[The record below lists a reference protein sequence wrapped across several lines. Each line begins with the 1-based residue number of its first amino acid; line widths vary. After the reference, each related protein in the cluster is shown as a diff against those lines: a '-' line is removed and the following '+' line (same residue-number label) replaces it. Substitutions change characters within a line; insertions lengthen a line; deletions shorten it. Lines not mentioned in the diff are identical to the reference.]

1 MPDRSSSKRAVFIDD
16 TNPSRNDTHRHPRVV
31 GRSRELELLRAAVTA
46 GRDVL
51 LEGPPG
57 TSKTTMLRA
66 ITGEWGVPL
75 MFVEGNADLTTG
87 KLVGH
92 HAPDRVLREGYRA
105 ENFVDGPL
113 VEAMRSGGFLYIEE
127 LNRCPQDTL
136 NTLLS
141 AMGDRR
147 LTIPRIGTINAKP
160 TFRLIAS
167 MNPFDNVGTMR
178 ISMSIYD
185 RLCRLSVGYQDEDL
199 EREIVEQRV
208 GLDGPSRHD
217 RLVHDAVALVR
228 ATRTHPDVRHGSS
241 VRGAIDTVL
250 VARELGRGRKV
261 AVDYPGTVRHPRP
274 EYTALVL
281 DAMTV
286 TLSGRIQLD
295 PTAALT
301 PEQVLHDIWE
311 TYFLNLAA
319 APGGENEAV
328 ADSPLR
334 REKAGDPDAP
344 FRRKPKTLEE
354 PPQLFT
360 PSPDRGGNGIAL
372 RHAGDPPHPPPHRDE
387 KTMAGQS
394 EDDGAL
400 QALPD
405 SDVDLEVVRRADQIA
420 SRLALVRRRDRQPR
434 SGGRG
439 TLHSAPFDGGS
450 DEIDLDA
457 TMDAL
462 LEREFGPEDVVVR
475 TRLLHRRAV
484 ALLVD
489 ISGSMRGERVRT
501 AAATVGALAGE
512 LEDDQL
518 AVVAFWSDAALLL
531 PLGEPVESG
540 NLMETLLRLPAR
552 GLTNIGF
559 PLEIARKE
567 LAGATTPHTR
577 TLLLSDC
584 VHNAGVDPVPLA
596 AGLARLDILLDVS
609 GEHDVVLARELAQ
622 AGRGRFCPVRT
633 HRDVAPA
640 LDVIFDD

>member
-1 MPDRSSSKRAVFIDD
+1 VPSDD
-16 TNPSRNDTHRHPRVV
+16 TTPSRGNTEALAGVV

-66 ITGEWGVPL
+66 ITEEWGVPL

-113 VEAMRSGGFLYIEE
+113 VEAMRLGGFLYIEE
-127 LNRCPQDTL
+127 LNRSPQDTL

-147 LTIPRIGTINAKP
+147 LTIPRIGTVHAEP

-185 RLCRLSVGYQDEDL
+185 RLCRLAVGYQDEDL
-199 EREIVEQRV
+199 EREIVERRV
-208 GLDGPSRHD
+208 GPDGPSRD
-217 RLVHDAVALVR
+217 GRLVRDAVALVR
-228 ATRTHPDVRHGSS
+228 ATRVHPDIRHGSS

-250 VARELGRGRKV
+250 VARELGRSRTV
-261 AVDYPGTVRHPRP
+261 AVDMPGTMRHPRP
-274 EYTALVL
+274 DYTRLVL

-295 PTAALT
+295 PTAALS
-301 PEQVLHDIWE
+301 PEQVLYDIWE
-311 TYFLNLAA
+311 THFLDLAA
-319 APGGENEAV
+319 APGGENEVA

-334 REKAGDPDAP
+334 RQGQERPDPP

-354 PPQLFT
+354 PPRLFT
-360 PSPDRGGNGIAL
+360 PSPDGMGGSSFTS
-372 RHAGDPPHPPPHRDE
+372 RHAGPLPDPQPGRDE

-394 EDDGAL
+394 SEEGTL
-400 QALPD
+400 QPLPEAPA
-405 SDVDLEVVRRADQIA
+405 DLEVVRRADEIA
-420 SRLALVRRRDRQPR
+420 SRLALVRRHDRHAR

-439 TLHSAPFDGGS
+439 ILHSAPFDGGS

-457 TMDAL
+457 TMEAL
-462 LEREFGPEDVVVR
+462 LDSAEFGAEDVIVR

-512 LEDDQL
+512 MEDDQL

-531 PLGEPVESG
+531 SLGEQVESAT
-540 NLMETLLRLPAR
+540 LMDALLRLPAR
-552 GLTNIGF
+552 GLTNVGF
-559 PLEIARKE
+559 PLEIARTE
-567 LAGATTPHTR
+567 LAGARTPHTR
-577 TLLLSDC
+577 AILLSDC
-584 VHNAGVDPVPLA
+584 VHNAGDDPVPLA
-596 AGLARLDILLDVS
+596 ASLERLDILLDVS
-609 GEHDVVLARELAQ
+609 GEHDLELARELAQ

-633 HRDVAPA
+633 HRDVASA
-640 LDVIFDD
+640 LDVLFDD

>member
-1 MPDRSSSKRAVFIDD
+1 VPSHEI
-16 TNPSRNDTHRHPRVV
+16 NPSAVV
-31 GRSRELELLRAAVTA
+31 GRAREMELLRAAVTA

-66 ITGEWGVPL
+66 ITEEWGVPL

-113 VEAMRSGGFLYIEE
+113 VEAMRQGGFLYIEE
-127 LNRCPQDTL
+127 LNRSPQDTL
-136 NTLLS
+136 NTLLG

-147 LTIPRIGTINAKP
+147 LTIPRIGTIVAEP

-185 RLCRLSVGYQDEDL
+185 RLCRLAVGYQDEDL
-199 EREIVEQRV
+199 EREIVEHRV
-208 GLDGPSRHD
+208 GPGGPGRDD
-217 RLVHDAVALVR
+217 RLVRDAVAVVR
-228 ATRTHPDVRHGSS
+228 ATRIHPDIRHGSS

-250 VARELGRGRKV
+250 VARELGRSRGV
-261 AVDYPGTVRHPRP
+261 AVDWPGTLRHPHP
-274 EYTALVL
+274 DYTSLVL

-295 PTAALT
+295 PTSALT
-301 PEQVLHDIWE
+301 PEQVLFDIWE
-311 TYFLNLAA
+311 THFLQLAA
-319 APGGENEAV
+319 APGGENQV
-328 ADSPLR
+328 GADSPVR
-334 REKAGDPDAP
+334 RQGQERPDAP
-344 FRRKPKTLEE
+344 FRRKPKTLDE
-354 PPQLFT
+354 PPTLFT
-360 PSPDRGGNGIAL
+360 PSPDGTGGSSFSPRRGGPL
-372 RHAGDPPHPPPHRDE
+372 PDPPRGRED

-394 EDDGAL
+394 TEEGAL
-400 QALPD
+400 QPLPEAPA
-405 SDVDLEVVRRADQIA
+405 DLEVVRRADEIA
-420 SRLALVRRRDRQPR
+420 SRLALVRRHDQHAR

-439 TLHSAPFDGGS
+439 VLQSAPFDGGS
-450 DEIDLDA
+450 EEIDLDA
-457 TMDAL
+457 TMEAL
-462 LEREFGPEDVVVR
+462 LDSPEFGAEDVMVR
-475 TRLLHRRAV
+475 TRLLQRRAV

-512 LEDDQL
+512 MEDDQL

-531 PLGEPVESG
+531 SLGEQVESAT
-540 NLMETLLRLPAR
+540 LMDALLRLPAK
-552 GLTNIGF
+552 GLTNVGF
-559 PLEIARKE
+559 PLEIARTE
-567 LAGATTPHTR
+567 LGAARTPHTR
-577 TLLLSDC
+577 ALLLSDC
-584 VHNAGVDPVPLA
+584 VHNAGDDPVPLA
-596 AGLARLDILLDVS
+596 ANLERLDILLDVS
-609 GEHDVVLARELAQ
+609 GEHDLELARELAQ

-633 HRDVAPA
+633 HQDVAAA